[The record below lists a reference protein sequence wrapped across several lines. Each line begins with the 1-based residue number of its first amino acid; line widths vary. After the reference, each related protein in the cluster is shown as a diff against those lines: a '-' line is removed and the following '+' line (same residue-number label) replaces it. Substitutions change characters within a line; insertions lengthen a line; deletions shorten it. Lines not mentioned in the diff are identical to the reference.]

1 MKTENLVLKPECTG
15 CRLCESVCPKGAIKM
30 KNGEL
35 GVSYPEIDEVLC
47 IDCGLCL
54 RTCPVEKSFYN
65 DFAGQ
70 KIFAAINK
78 DKNYLLSSASGGVFS
93 ALALKVFEDGGIVYG
108 SAMVKDEQNILSVK
122 HLRIDQKQDLH
133 LLQGSKYVQS
143 DMSDV
148 YHSIK
153 ADVKT
158 GKTIL
163 FSGTP
168 CQVAAVKS
176 LCGTPENLILV
187 EVICHGV
194 PSQQLFTDYLKTF
207 NEKGSSIESF
217 KFRIKETGW
226 GLCAQLVTKHNNK
239 ITAKRIPCNISSYY
253 KMFLRCET
261 YRDSCYNCK
270 YATNERV
277 ADLTIG
283 DFWGVEKDTA
293 TYSKIKAEGYDVTQG
308 VSCIVCSTEKGMQTL
323 LQADLE
329 LIETDFESI
338 SRENGQLVHPSN
350 KPANRE
356 AIIDIYNNNGY
367 NGLDK
372 KFNKEL
378 GIRKYLIIIKNK
390 IPPKARFFIKKI
402 LKR

>member
-1 MKTENLVLKPECTG
+1 MKTENLVLKNDCTG

-35 GVSYPEIDEVLC
+35 GVSYPEIDEELC
-47 IDCGLCL
+47 IDCGLCT
-54 RTCPVEKSFYN
+54 RTCPVKKDFYN
-65 DFAGQ
+65 DFAQQ
-70 KIFAAINK
+70 KIYAAVNK
-78 DKNYLLSSASGGVFS
+78 NKNYLLTSASGGVFS
-93 ALALKVFEDGGIVYG
+93 ALAVKTLDNDGVVYG
-108 SAMVKDEQNILSVK
+108 SAMVKDEQDILSVK
-122 HLRIDQKQDLH
+122 HLRIDNKQDLH

-143 DMSDV
+143 DMNGVYDDIKSDV
-148 YHSIK
+148 KS
-153 ADVKT
+153 
-158 GKTIL
+158 GKKVL

-176 LCGTPENLILV
+176 LCGTPDNLVLV

-207 NEKGSSIESF
+207 NNSSIESF

-226 GLCAQLVTKHNNK
+226 GLCAQLVTEHNK
-239 ITAKRIPCNISSYY
+239 KRIPCNISSYY

-293 TYSKIKAEGYDVTQG
+293 TYSKIKAGGYEVTEG

-350 KPANRE
+350 KPATRE
-356 AIIDIYNNNGY
+356 AVIDTYNKQGY
-367 NGLDK
+367 DGLHK

-390 IPPKARFFIKKI
+390 IPPQARFFVKK
-402 LKR
+402 LLRR

>member
-1 MKTENLVLKPECTG
+1 MKTENLVLKNDCTG

-35 GVSYPEIDEVLC
+35 GVSCPEIDEALC
-47 IDCGLCL
+47 IDCGLCT
-54 RTCPVEKSFYN
+54 RTCPVKKDFYN
-65 DFAGQ
+65 DFAQQ
-70 KIFAAINK
+70 KIYAAVNK
-78 DKNYLLSSASGGVFS
+78 NKNYLLTSASGGVFS
-93 ALALKVFEDGGIVYG
+93 ALAVKTLDNDGVVYG
-108 SAMVKDEQNILSVK
+108 SAMVKDEQEILSVK
-122 HLRIDQKQDLH
+122 HLRIDNKQDLH

-143 DMSDV
+143 DMSGV
-148 YHSIK
+148 YDDIK
-153 ADVKT
+153 SDIKS
-158 GKTIL
+158 GKKVL

-176 LCGTPENLILV
+176 LCGTPDNLVLV

-207 NEKGSSIESF
+207 NNSSIESF

-226 GLCAQLVTKHNNK
+226 GLCAQLVTEHNK
-239 ITAKRIPCNISSYY
+239 KRIPCNISSYY

-293 TYSKIKAEGYDVTQG
+293 TYSKIKAGGYEVTEG

-350 KPANRE
+350 KPATRE
-356 AIIDIYNNNGY
+356 AVIDTYNKQGY
-367 NGLDK
+367 DGLHK

-390 IPPKARFFIKKI
+390 IPPQARFFVKK
-402 LKR
+402 LLRR

>member
-1 MKTENLVLKPECTG
+1 MKTENLVLKNDCTG

-35 GVSYPEIDEVLC
+35 GVSYPEIDEALC
-47 IDCGLCL
+47 IDCGLCT
-54 RTCPVEKSFYN
+54 RTCPVKKDFYN
-65 DFAGQ
+65 DFAQQ
-70 KIFAAINK
+70 KIYAAVNK
-78 DKNYLLSSASGGVFS
+78 NKNYLLTSASGGVFS
-93 ALALKVFEDGGIVYG
+93 ALAVKTLDNDGVVYG
-108 SAMVKDEQNILSVK
+108 SAMVKDEQDILSVK
-122 HLRIDQKQDLH
+122 HLRIDNKQDLH

-143 DMSDV
+143 DMNGVYDDIKSDV
-148 YHSIK
+148 KS
-153 ADVKT
+153 
-158 GKTIL
+158 GKKVL

-176 LCGTPENLILV
+176 LCGTPDNLVLV

-207 NEKGSSIESF
+207 SNSSIESF

-226 GLCAQLVTKHNNK
+226 GLCAQLVTEHNK
-239 ITAKRIPCNISSYY
+239 KRIPCNISSYY

-293 TYSKIKAEGYDVTQG
+293 TYSKIKAGGYEVTEG

-350 KPANRE
+350 KPATRE
-356 AIIDIYNNNGY
+356 AVIDTYNKQGY
-367 NGLDK
+367 DGLHK

-390 IPPKARFFIKKI
+390 IPPQARFFVKK
-402 LKR
+402 LLRR

>member
-1 MKTENLVLKPECTG
+1 MKTENLVLKNDCTG

-35 GVSYPEIDEVLC
+35 GVSYPEIDEALC
-47 IDCGLCL
+47 IDCGLCT
-54 RTCPVEKSFYN
+54 RTCPVKKDFYN
-65 DFAGQ
+65 DFAQQ
-70 KIFAAINK
+70 KIYAAVNK
-78 DKNYLLSSASGGVFS
+78 NKNYLLTSASGGVFS
-93 ALALKVFEDGGIVYG
+93 ALAVKMLDNDGVVYG
-108 SAMVKDEQNILSVK
+108 SAMVKDEQDILSVK
-122 HLRIDQKQDLH
+122 HLRIDNKQDLH

-143 DMSDV
+143 DMNGVYDDIKSDV
-148 YHSIK
+148 KS
-153 ADVKT
+153 
-158 GKTIL
+158 GKKVL

-176 LCGTPENLILV
+176 LCGTPDNLVLV

-207 NEKGSSIESF
+207 NNSSIESF

-226 GLCAQLVTKHNNK
+226 GLCAQLVTEHNK
-239 ITAKRIPCNISSYY
+239 KRIPCNISSYY

-293 TYSKIKAEGYDVTQG
+293 TYSKIKAGGYEVTEG

-350 KPANRE
+350 KPATRE
-356 AIIDIYNNNGY
+356 AVIDTYNKQGY
-367 NGLDK
+367 DGLHK

-390 IPPKARFFIKKI
+390 IPPQARFFVKK
-402 LKR
+402 LLRR

>member
-1 MKTENLVLKPECTG
+1 MKTENLVLKNDCTG

-35 GVSYPEIDEVLC
+35 GVSYPEIDGALC
-47 IDCGLCL
+47 IDCGLCT
-54 RTCPVEKSFYN
+54 RTCPVKKDFYN
-65 DFAGQ
+65 DFAQQ
-70 KIFAAINK
+70 KIYAAVNK
-78 DKNYLLSSASGGVFS
+78 NKNYLLTSASGGVFS
-93 ALALKVFEDGGIVYG
+93 ALAVKMLDNDGVVYG
-108 SAMVKDEQNILSVK
+108 SAMVKDEQDILSVK
-122 HLRIDQKQDLH
+122 HLRIDNKQDLH

-143 DMSDV
+143 DMNGVYDNIKSDV
-148 YHSIK
+148 KS
-153 ADVKT
+153 
-158 GKTIL
+158 GKKVL

-176 LCGTPENLILV
+176 LCGTPDNLVLV

-207 NEKGSSIESF
+207 NNSSIESF

-226 GLCAQLVTKHNNK
+226 GLCAQLVTEHNK
-239 ITAKRIPCNISSYY
+239 KRIPCNISSYY

-293 TYSKIKAEGYDVTQG
+293 TYSKIKAGGYEVTEG

-350 KPANRE
+350 KPATRE
-356 AIIDIYNNNGY
+356 AVIDTYNKQGY
-367 NGLDK
+367 DGLHK

-390 IPPKARFFIKKI
+390 IPPQARFFVKK
-402 LKR
+402 LLRR

>member
-1 MKTENLVLKPECTG
+1 MKTENLVLKNDCTG

-35 GVSYPEIDEVLC
+35 GVSCPEIDEELC
-47 IDCGLCL
+47 IDCGLCT
-54 RTCPVEKSFYN
+54 RTCPVKKDFYN
-65 DFAGQ
+65 DFAQQ
-70 KIFAAINK
+70 KIYAAVNK
-78 DKNYLLSSASGGVFS
+78 NKNYLLTSASGGVFS
-93 ALALKVFEDGGIVYG
+93 ALAVKTLDNDGVVYG
-108 SAMVKDEQNILSVK
+108 SAMVKDEQDILSVK
-122 HLRIDQKQDLH
+122 HLRIDNKQDLH

-143 DMSDV
+143 DMSGV
-148 YHSIK
+148 YDDIK
-153 ADVKT
+153 SDIKS
-158 GKTIL
+158 GKKVL

-176 LCGTPENLILV
+176 LCGTPDNLVLV

-207 NEKGSSIESF
+207 NNSSIESF

-226 GLCAQLVTKHNNK
+226 GLCAQLVTEHNK
-239 ITAKRIPCNISSYY
+239 KRIPCNISSYY

-293 TYSKIKAEGYDVTQG
+293 TYSKIKAGGYEVTEG

-350 KPANRE
+350 KPSTRE
-356 AIIDIYNNNGY
+356 AVIDTYNKQGY
-367 NGLDK
+367 DGLHK

-390 IPPKARFFIKKI
+390 IPPQARFFVKK
-402 LKR
+402 LLRR